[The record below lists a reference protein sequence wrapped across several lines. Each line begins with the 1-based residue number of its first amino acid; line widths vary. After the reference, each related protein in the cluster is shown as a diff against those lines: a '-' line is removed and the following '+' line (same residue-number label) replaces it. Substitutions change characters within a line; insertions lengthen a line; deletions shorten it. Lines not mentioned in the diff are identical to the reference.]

1 MPRALVI
8 GGSVAGL
15 FAAGLLRRIG
25 WDVLVFERA
34 DSDLGERG
42 AAIGTTEDLLAV
54 MRRIDPAIDR
64 SIGVV
69 TRSRILIDRA
79 FDVVHKVPLRGMTS
93 AWSRIYRPLRQ
104 ALPAECYRSGAVFT
118 GMKQSA
124 DRVTAVFAD
133 GARAEGDLLVGADGI
148 HSAVRRALMPEVE
161 ARYAGYVVWRVVL
174 SECQLPPAV
183 HARIYHHMTFCFPDG
198 EMVLCLPM
206 AGEKTGS
213 DRRFQF
219 AWFRPVDR
227 ASLLA
232 MCTDASGR
240 RHGTSIPP
248 PLIRRDVI
256 DALDADAVG
265 RLAPP
270 IADLLAGATQP
281 ILQPIFDLES
291 PRLVAGRVV
300 LIGDAAFVARPH
312 VATGVTKA
320 ALDAKCLAE
329 HLAAE
334 ESIHTALGRYE
345 EERASAGRRLV
356 ARGRY
361 LGAFLEGRGTD
372 PTRTPETIVREY
384 GAAGVI
390 DAAGV

>member
-1 MPRALVI
+1 VPRALVI

-42 AAIGTTEDLLAV
+42 AAIGTTEDLLAA

-64 SIGVV
+64 SIGIE
-69 TRSRILIDRA
+69 TRSRLLVDRA
-79 FDVVHKVPLRGMTS
+79 FEIVHEVPLRGMTS

-104 ALPAECYRSGAVFT
+104 ALPADCYRAGAVFAALE
-118 GMKQSA
+118 QSR

-133 GARAEGDLLVGADGI
+133 GSRADGDLMVGADGI
-148 HSAVRRALMPEVE
+148 HSAVRRALMPEV
-161 ARYAGYVVWRVVL
+161 APRYAGYVVWRAVL
-174 SECQLPPAV
+174 SERELSPAV
-183 HARIYHHMTFCFPDG
+183 HGRIYHHMTFCFPRG

-206 AGEKTGS
+206 AGENAGS

-219 AWFRPVDR
+219 AWFRPADPD
-227 ASLLA
+227 SLLA
-232 MCTDASGR
+232 MCTDANGR

-248 PLIRRDVI
+248 PLIRTDVI
-256 DALDADAVG
+256 DALKADAAAS
-265 RLAPP
+265 LAPP
-270 IADLLAGATQP
+270 IADLLARARQP

-291 PRLVAGRVV
+291 PRLGAGRVV

-320 ALDAKCLAE
+320 ALDASCLADA
-329 HLAAE
+329 LTAE
-334 ESIHTALGRYE
+334 DDIETALGRYE
-345 EERASAGRRLV
+345 QERAPAGRRLV

-361 LGAFLEGRGTD
+361 LGAFLEGHGTD
-372 PTRTPETIVREY
+372 PARTPETIVREY

-390 DAAGV
+390 DAGGI

>member
-15 FAAGLLRRIG
+15 FAAGLLRSIG

-42 AAIGTTEDLLAV
+42 AAIGTTEELLVA

-64 SIGVV
+64 SIGIE
-69 TRSRILIDRA
+69 TRSRLLIDRA
-79 FDVVHKVPLRGMTS
+79 FGIVHEVPLRGMTS

-104 ALPAECYRSGAVFT
+104 ALPADCYRAGAVFA
-118 GMKQSA
+118 GLEQSRN
-124 DRVTAVFAD
+124 RVIALLAD
-133 GARAEGDLLVGADGI
+133 GSRAEGDLLVGADGI
-148 HSAVRRALMPEVE
+148 HSTVRRALTPEV
-161 ARYAGYVVWRVVL
+161 APRYAGYVVWRAVL
-174 SECQLPPAV
+174 SERELPPAV
-183 HARIYHHMTFCFPDG
+183 HARIYHHMTFCFPAG

-206 AGEKTGS
+206 AGENAGS

-219 AWFRPVDR
+219 AWFRPADPER
-227 ASLLA
+227 LLA
-232 MCTDASGR
+232 LCTDANGHC
-240 RHGTSIPP
+240 HGSSIPP
-248 PLIRRDVI
+248 PLIRADLI
-256 DALDADAVG
+256 DALKADAAAA
-265 RLAPP
+265 LAPP
-270 IADLLAGATQP
+270 IADLLARARQP
-281 ILQPIFDLES
+281 ILQPIFDLEL

-300 LIGDAAFVARPH
+300 LVGDAAFVARPH

-320 ALDAKCLAE
+320 ALDAGCLAE
-329 HLAAE
+329 LLAAE
-334 ESIHTALGRYE
+334 ANIDKALGRYAQ
-345 EERASAGRRLV
+345 ERAPAGRRLV

-361 LGAFLEGRGTD
+361 LGAFLEGRGGD
-372 PTRTPETIVREY
+372 PARTPETIVREY